1 MFSDLCLTFIWGIY
15 PNDATVLGPPRP
27 PRTQS
32 QIDMVSQSNEMA
44 SIKQLPRSSSE
55 TKVDKQH
62 KREARAAKSRSVH
75 FDGSGITSAS

>member
-1 MFSDLCLTFIWGIY
+1 
-15 PNDATVLGPPRP
+15 
-27 PRTQS
+27 
-32 QIDMVSQSNEMA
+32 MA

-75 FDGSGITSAS
+75 FDGSGIAYGSGTLTMGKLPIFGKIAFLVG